1 MSTLLK
7 SPINSRMRINVA
19 DIAARDA
26 SVSFKKAV
34 LDNIG
39 DLKDFS
45 VLSSNVLVAT
55 YVKPEKTAGGIIIPD
70 TSKDE
75 DRWQG
80 KVGLVLKIGESA
92 FKYDGAFEYEGTKP
106 KIGDYVVF
114 HTSDSREIGVNG
126 FSCRFIDSS
135 LIRMVIPERAV
146 EGIY

>member
-55 YVKPEKTAGGIIIPD
+55 
-70 TSKDE
+70 
-75 DRWQG
+75 
-80 KVGLVLKIGESA
+80 
-92 FKYDGAFEYEGTKP
+92 
-106 KIGDYVVF
+106 
-114 HTSDSREIGVNG
+114 
-126 FSCRFIDSS
+126 
-135 LIRMVIPERAV
+135 
-146 EGIY
+146 